1 MTAMEMLVLRYVSNH
16 AGTHHKTVVE
26 ALGDRDWQ
34 QQKKVRE
41 ALAVLTAAGTLQ
53 RQGTGPRSYR
63 YTTKEMLIVRT

>member
-1 MTAMEMLVLRYVSNH
+1 MTAMDMLVLRYVSNH

-41 ALAVLTAAGTLQ
+41 ALAVLTGYGALQ
-53 RQGTGPRSYR
+53 RRGTSARNWT
-63 YTTKEMLIVRT
+63 YTKKENKCS